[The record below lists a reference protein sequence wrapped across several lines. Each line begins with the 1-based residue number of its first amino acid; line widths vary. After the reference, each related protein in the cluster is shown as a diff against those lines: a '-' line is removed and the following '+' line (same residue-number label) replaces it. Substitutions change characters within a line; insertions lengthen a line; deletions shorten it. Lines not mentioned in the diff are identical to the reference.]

1 MKLVPVMPIEP
12 AKDDDE
18 RKANT
23 EALRKVFSEVLID
36 AGYDPGSS
44 MHGEDGAKCG

>member
-1 MKLVPVMPIEP
+1 VIPIEP

-23 EALRKVFSEVLID
+23 EAFKKVFSEFLTD
-36 AGYDPGSS
+36 AGYDPDSS
-44 MHGEDGAKCG
+44 MLDEDGPKM